1 MMKKYYYYCVFLVAL
16 NVIMCGCHR
25 APRLSGLVTASGT
38 LTHNDQSVAGAT
50 IMFAPAPGSPSDN
63 RAASAITDA
72 SGKFSLFTLIPG
84 DGAFPGTYRVMVSK
98 TEAAGGGMVE
108 GTEGDNPKFLD
119 DRTSID
125 YLPKKYKDPETSGI
139 EVTIPPKGTK
149 TIEIKLE
156 GEVDTTPQRIQRG
169 RR

>member
-1 MMKKYYYYCVFLVAL
+1 MNRLFCLVVLLSAFGL
-16 NVIMCGCHR
+16 MVCGCDR
-25 APRLSGLVTASGT
+25 SPKLSGLVTASGA
-38 LTHNDQSVAGAT
+38 LTHNDQPVAGAT
-50 IMFAPAPGSPSDN
+50 ILFAPAPGSPPDN
-63 RAASAITDA
+63 RAASATTDA
-72 SGKFSLFTLIPG
+72 SGKFSLMTLTPG
-84 DGAFPGTYRVMVSK
+84 DGAYPGTYRVTVSK
-98 TEAAGGGMVE
+98 SEASGGGMVE

-125 YLPKKYKDPETSGI
+125 YLPSKYKDPETSGI
-139 EVTIPPKGTK
+139 EITIPPKGIK

>member
-1 MMKKYYYYCVFLVAL
+1 MMNKFCCLVTLLLAVG
-16 NVIMCGCHR
+16 VILCGCDR
-25 APRLSGLVTASGT
+25 SPRLAGLVTASGT
-38 LTHNDQSVAGAT
+38 LTHNGQPVAGAS
-50 IMFAPAPGSPSDN
+50 ILFGPAPGSPPDN
-63 RAASAITDA
+63 RAASAKTDA
-72 SGKFSLFTLIPG
+72 SGKFSLMTLVPG

-98 TEAAGGGMVE
+98 TEASGGGMVE

-125 YLPKKYKDPETSGI
+125 YLPGKYKDPETSGI
-139 EVTIPPKGTK
+139 EITIPSQGTK

-156 GEVDTTPQRIQRG
+156 GEVDTSPQRIQRG

>member
-1 MMKKYYYYCVFLVAL
+1 MMKKYNCCCVLLVAL
-16 NVIMCGCHR
+16 SVILCGCHR
-25 APRLSGLVTASGT
+25 TPRLAGLVTASGT
-38 LTHNDQSVAGAT
+38 LTHNDQPVAGAT

-63 RAASAITDA
+63 RAASATTDA
-72 SGKFSLFTLIPG
+72 SGKFSLMTLIPG
-84 DGAFPGTYRVMVSK
+84 DGAFPGIYRVTVSK
-98 TEAAGGGMVE
+98 SEASGGGIVE
-108 GTEGDNPKFLD
+108 GTEGDAPKFLD

-125 YLPKKYKDPETSGI
+125 YLPRKYKDPETSGI
-139 EVTIPPKGTK
+139 EITIPPKGNK